1 VGGEGLRE
9 EFDRLAKNPDI
20 IIATPG
26 RLLHYILE
34 LDYSLVTVEIVVL
47 DEADRLVEMQLME
60 QV

>member
-1 VGGEGLRE
+1 MAVLVGGEGLKE

-34 LDYSLVTVEIVVL
+34 LDYSLITVEVVVL
-47 DEADRLVEMQLME
+47 DEADRLVEM
-60 QV
+60 